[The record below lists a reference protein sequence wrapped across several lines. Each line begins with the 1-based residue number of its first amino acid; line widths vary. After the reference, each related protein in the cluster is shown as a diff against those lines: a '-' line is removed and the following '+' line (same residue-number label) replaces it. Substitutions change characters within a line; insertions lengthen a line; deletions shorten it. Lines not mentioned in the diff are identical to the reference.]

1 MIIHILNY
9 VLKPIK
15 DQMTMILNHGL
26 TNSISTI
33 RQIINKYKSVLIF
46 SLRFAF
52 PLSSLSGSF
61 WFWPKITHLH
71 KTEFFSSWYCH
82 MNVADCSSFSCT
94 TLFDFSSLL
103 WCSFDSYWK
112 IDYSINNLD
121 VNFAHPKTDIPVT
134 LMLSFYL

>member
-61 WFWPKITHLH
+61 WF
-71 KTEFFSSWYCH
+71 
-82 MNVADCSSFSCT
+82 
-94 TLFDFSSLL
+94 
-103 WCSFDSYWK
+103 
-112 IDYSINNLD
+112 
-121 VNFAHPKTDIPVT
+121 
-134 LMLSFYL
+134 